1 VLYFAVLR
9 ERLGRAEEPVSLPPG
24 STVSDLLAHLAAR
37 EPFLAA
43 SRGRFQIAVNLQMAL
58 PSHVLQDGDE
68 VALIPPVAG
77 GSGSL
82 PTGAA
87 EPRDNDKRPPPRR
100 IAVLPTTLDPAEL
113 EAAVAG
119 PDIGAVVSFAG
130 VARQHGTLPEVARLE
145 YEAYV
150 PMAEAVLTAIADE
163 IAAKHPGTRV
173 AIHHRTGTL
182 ALGEAAVLIAA
193 AAPRRAAA
201 FEACREAIE
210 ELKSRAPI
218 WKKEVG
224 PDGDVWVGFGP

>member
-1 VLYFAVLR
+1 VLR
-9 ERLGRAEEPVSLPPG
+9 ERLGRDEERLTLPTG
-24 STVSDLLAHLAAR
+24 STVTDLLAHLAAR
-37 EPFLAA
+37 EPFIAA
-43 SRGRFQIAVNLQMAL
+43 ARGRFQVAVNLQMAL
-58 PSHVLQDGDE
+58 PSHVLQEGDE

-77 GSGSL
+77 GSDS
-82 PTGAA
+82 
-87 EPRDNDKRPPPRR
+87 PPVPRR
-100 IAVLPTTLDPAEL
+100 IAVLATTLDPAEL

-130 VARQHGTLPEVARLE
+130 VARRHGTLPEVARLE

-150 PMAEAVLTAIADE
+150 PMAEAVLTLIADE

-182 ALGEAAVLIAA
+182 VIGEAAVLIAA